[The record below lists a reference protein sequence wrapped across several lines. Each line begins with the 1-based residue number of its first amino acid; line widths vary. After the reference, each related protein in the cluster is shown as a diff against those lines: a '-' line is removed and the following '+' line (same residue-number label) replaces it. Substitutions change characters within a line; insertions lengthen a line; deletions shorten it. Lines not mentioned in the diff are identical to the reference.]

1 MYTNTFSQIV
11 IWGHKLYTHTHS
23 YIHYGFHRAFNHMGY
38 KCLWLDNQSNIS
50 NIDFSN
56 TLFLTEGQVDENIPL
71 RQDCFY
77 ILHNC
82 NADRYKNIT
91 KKINLQTFTK
101 TAIDQYKPIKMK
113 DEFGYYLND
122 GIYLCWAT
130 DLLPH
135 EIDTEINNL
144 STISPKNE
152 INFIGMPV
160 YPWDIVKQVCI
171 EKKIIYRNYGG
182 FNKSTTVSCHKNKTL
197 IQDSLLA
204 PAIQSEWQVE
214 HGYIPCRIF
223 KNISYGKMGL
233 TNNPVVYE
241 LFDKKLLYDSNIR
254 LLLDKGFNFYNIK
267 NMDDVIIDLM
277 KQVRDK
283 HTYINRI
290 NALFWFINLV
300 AS

>member
-1 MYTNTFSQIV
+1 MYTDNFKQIV

-38 KCLWLDNQSNIS
+38 KCLWLDNKSNIY

-56 TLFLTEGQVDENIPL
+56 TLFITEGQVDEKIPL
-71 RQDCFY
+71 RHDCFY
-77 ILHNC
+77 VLHNC
-82 NADRYKNIT
+82 NGERYKTISN
-91 KKINLQTFTK
+91 KINLQTFTK
-101 TAIDQYKPIKMK
+101 TAIDQYKPIKLK

-130 DLLPH
+130 DLLPL
-135 EIDTEINNL
+135 EIDNEIKNLNN
-144 STISPKNE
+144 ISPKNE

-160 YPWDIVKQVCI
+160 YPWDIVKQICI
-171 EKKIIYRNYGG
+171 EKKMVYRNYGG
-182 FNKSTTVSCHKNKTL
+182 FNKNTAVSCSKNKTL
-197 IQDSLLA
+197 IQESIIA
-204 PAIQSEWQVE
+204 PSVQSDWQVE

-241 LFDKKLLYDSNIR
+241 LFDKKILYDSDVR
-254 LLLDKGFNFYNIK
+254 LLLDKGFNFYNIE
-267 NMDDVIIDLM
+267 NMNDIIIDLM

-290 NALFWFINLV
+290 KALFWFINYFKT
-300 AS
+300 